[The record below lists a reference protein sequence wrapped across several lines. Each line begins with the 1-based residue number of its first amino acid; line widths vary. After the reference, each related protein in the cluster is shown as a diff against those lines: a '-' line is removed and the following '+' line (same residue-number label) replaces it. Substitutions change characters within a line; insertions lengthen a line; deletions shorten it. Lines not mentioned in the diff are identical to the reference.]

1 MKRQLRGFV
10 IGATIFSTLL
20 SPFGGTEVRADS
32 GENRETEQ
40 KEKQQE
46 KTEIRPQ
53 DDFFGYVNA
62 DALKN
67 AEIDPKYGFGA
78 FEECYAITDRKLD
91 EVIDGIVKDNVNT
104 TTDAKMIADYYSQVI
119 DYSAESSDADKDFE
133 EAKKEIEGAAS
144 VGDYLELVG
153 KYQYEFNVNPI
164 FTLEIGEG
172 YLKSDEY
179 SFFISTSKGILGTS
193 MESIALTED
202 GRMSLRNK
210 VADELE
216 ILGYAKGDAEKRA
229 DEFAAMAVDISYVT
243 YDKTFTFETVEI
255 FTDEDM
261 KKSGMDMESFI
272 RGLGIKNTYGQ
283 WMMAYA
289 DHFRCLTEKL
299 SDDKNLENFKT
310 WLLLEYVDTYHE
322 YFSDKYKAL
331 KDIYGE
337 STEEPDHIA
346 RSRIQADMPDFLGK
360 IYREQCYSE
369 EKDKKVKEMCE
380 NIKDSYRELIS
391 EADWLSEDGRSKMLS
406 KLENIEFRTGG
417 VMKNTF
423 VSPDNLIGKDAYETH
438 KNLMRFDWENCKE
451 KVKTKRP
458 KQGDTMS
465 PQTVNACFWVDNVV
479 VMTVAITE
487 EPFFNESWDDYRNLG
502 GLGMVIAHEVGHAF
516 DSNCIQWD
524 DKGNYNPEWLSEE
537 DRRALSER
545 ADMCI
550 EYYNN
555 YTIMDVYHV
564 DGELTLGENYADLG
578 ALECI
583 SNIPTRKED
592 FITMYE
598 GFGSIWIE
606 LKSDVRALDDLETD
620 LHSPGTVRVNAPLS
634 SCDKFY
640 EVYDVK
646 EGDGMYVAPENR
658 VKRW

>member
-1 MKRQLRGFV
+1 
-10 IGATIFSTLL
+10 
-20 SPFGGTEVRADS
+20 
-32 GENRETEQ
+32 
-40 KEKQQE
+40 
-46 KTEIRPQ
+46 
-53 DDFFGYVNA
+53 
-62 DALKN
+62 
-67 AEIDPKYGFGA
+67 
-78 FEECYAITDRKLD
+78 
-91 EVIDGIVKDNVNT
+91 
-104 TTDAKMIADYYSQVI
+104 
-119 DYSAESSDADKDFE
+119 
-133 EAKKEIEGAAS
+133 
-144 VGDYLELVG
+144 
-153 KYQYEFNVNPI
+153 
-164 FTLEIGEG
+164 
-172 YLKSDEY
+172 
-179 SFFISTSKGILGTS
+179 
-193 MESIALTED
+193 
-202 GRMSLRNK
+202 
-210 VADELE
+210 
-216 ILGYAKGDAEKRA
+216 
-229 DEFAAMAVDISYVT
+229 
-243 YDKTFTFETVEI
+243 
-255 FTDEDM
+255 
-261 KKSGMDMESFI
+261 
-272 RGLGIKNTYGQ
+272 
-283 WMMAYA
+283 
-289 DHFRCLTEKL
+289 
-299 SDDKNLENFKT
+299 
-310 WLLLEYVDTYHE
+310 
-322 YFSDKYKAL
+322 
-331 KDIYGE
+331 
-337 STEEPDHIA
+337 
-346 RSRIQADMPDFLGK
+346 
-360 IYREQCYSE
+360 
-369 EKDKKVKEMCE
+369 
-380 NIKDSYRELIS
+380 
-391 EADWLSEDGRSKMLS
+391 
-406 KLENIEFRTGG
+406 
-417 VMKNTF
+417 MKNTF